1 MMLTILSALLLLASA
16 NAFLHQRRITKLES
30 EIAQLSANDASL
42 FSALASTSTIIS
54 TVASK
59 PTLKLDA
66 NGLIC
71 GIEVQG
77 AKGPT
82 VLAPVIAELKGS

>member
-1 MMLTILSALLLLASA
+1 MMLATLSALLLLASA
-16 NAFLHQRRITKLES
+16 NAFLQQRRIAKLES
-30 EIAQLSANDASL
+30 QVAQLSANDAGL
-42 FSALASTSTIIS
+42 FCEIATATDIIS
-54 TVASK
+54 TLASK

-77 AKGPT
+77 VKGAT
-82 VLAPVIAELKGS
+82 VITPAVADLKGI